1 MEIVGKCASLV
12 IVRIFCAVLGALFL
26 AWHCQAAEKGTA
38 NFYQSAPQEYLGKE
52 IRLRVASLTPVPD
65 LTAADQGYVWMEA
78 ATGRPQKEGG
88 KILLRIPSADSAKLA
103 KTMNLP
109 SSSGRWLEGV
119 FAGHDTGAVLP
130 SKIKERAPYYLQ
142 VSCASAQKEAPE
154 DVETASGSLVIT
166 PQSNKTKKVQKPT
179 AAANP
184 APSAP
189 APVKKEPE
197 GPKAV
202 LLRSKPGEP
211 LQLRTA
217 KSVKMEADFCEIIDA
232 DGKLSLVG
240 KPLVAAI
247 LPLPKEGSIPTRE
260 EAEAAL
266 RLYAEKSQ
274 AIPEATALLAE
285 AKEAWE
291 KFSTAPVATTAGVAL
306 PELEEV
312 ETAAGVEEP
321 EPVTGYPAWFVW
333 GAAAGVLSLI
343 ILGWI
348 WSRPRS
354 YLT

>member
-1 MEIVGKCASLV
+1 MKYLGWLGVLAWTA
-12 IVRIFCAVLGALFL
+12 FPLGAV
-26 AWHCQAAEKGTA
+26 EKGTA
-38 NFYQSAPQEYLGKE
+38 DFYQSAPQDYLGKE
-52 IRLRVASLTPVPD
+52 IRLRVSSLTPVPE
-65 LTAADQGYVWMEA
+65 LTAADQGFVWMEA
-78 ATGRPQKEGG
+78 STGRPQKEGG

-109 SSSGRWLEGV
+109 SSSGRWLEGI
-119 FAGHDTGAVLP
+119 FAGHDSGAVLP
-130 SKIKERAPYYLQ
+130 SKINERAPYYLQ
-142 VSCASAQKEAPE
+142 VSSAAAQKEAPE
-154 DVETASGSLVIT
+154 DLETASGSLVLA
-166 PQSNKTKKVQKPT
+166 PKPKEAGKTQKPPV
-179 AAANP
+179 AAGP
-184 APSAP
+184 APSPSAQ
-189 APVKKEPE
+189 VKKDPE

-202 LLRSKPGEP
+202 LLRSKSGEP

-274 AIPEATALLAE
+274 AIPEAAALLTQ
-285 AKEAWE
+285 AKEPWE
-291 KFSTAPVATTAGVAL
+291 KFSAAPAATTASIAL
-306 PELEEV
+306 PEFEDV

-321 EPVTGYPAWFVW
+321 EASGYPSWFGWSTVI
-333 GAAAGVLSLI
+333 GVFALVALI
-343 ILGWI
+343 WL

-354 YLT
+354 YLA